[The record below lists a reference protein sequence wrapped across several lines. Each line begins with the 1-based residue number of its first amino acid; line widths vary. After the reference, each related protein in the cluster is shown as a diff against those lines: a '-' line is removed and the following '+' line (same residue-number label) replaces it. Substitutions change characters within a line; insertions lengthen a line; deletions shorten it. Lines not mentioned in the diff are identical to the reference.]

1 MALRR
6 EADQELAAY
15 LDGLRSWMAGNF
27 YWSLETGRYNLAGQ
41 LGQLGPL
48 GQAGQLGQ
56 VGQPPDDE
64 LDLSVHS
71 LEECIAYR

>member
-41 LGQLGPL
+41 LDQL
-48 GQAGQLGQ
+48 GQAGQAGQ
-56 VGQPPDDE
+56 AGQPPDDE